1 MTILLYA
8 QYGHLAIWP
17 CTTKEGKWDIPEKRI
32 KCSSAVKS
40 QFWVEMVHFFGT
52 VLDILV
58 TKHTK
63 RKKCSETLCYFDTP
77 KRPWH
82 VWALSCLDLTL
93 V

>member
-52 VLDILV
+52 VLDILF
-58 TKHTK
+58 TKHTNSAQ
-63 RKKCSETLCYFDTP
+63 RHFAILTHPSGHGMCGLCL
-77 KRPWH
+77 
-82 VWALSCLDLTL
+82 A
-93 V
+93 